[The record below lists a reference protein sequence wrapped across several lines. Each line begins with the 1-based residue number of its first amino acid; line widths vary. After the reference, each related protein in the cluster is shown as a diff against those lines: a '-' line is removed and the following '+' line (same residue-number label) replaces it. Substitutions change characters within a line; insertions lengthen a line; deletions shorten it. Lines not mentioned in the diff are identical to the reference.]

1 MGFQLDCPPGF
12 ACYLAAAN
20 LKRLF
25 QLRFTGGGVNP
36 AIVPARELAELI
48 IAAEEA
54 IASVALQRN
63 PALNPDEIV
72 VGLVQIE
79 EQSLGLSFGSPSPDV
94 VGAAFTEIAVSVAN
108 RSFGGLPTKSLRG
121 LRILADFNTTHH
133 CRTQFWNGEPTA
145 RAPLAEMDVGF
156 EMYLPEEHF
165 IRGETV
171 IYGKVERVGGVDPKV
186 RVRVSE
192 HEVVSCRLNED
203 LAKELGTHLY
213 AVVGLRGQATWDAND
228 HSLGYF
234 RVEKILSFE
243 AVGAAQGAMALKD
256 AAHGAYDAVT
266 DVPGFVRGLRGRA

>member
-1 MGFQLDCPPGF
+1 M
-12 ACYLAAAN
+12 
-20 LKRLF
+20 
-25 QLRFTGGGVNP
+25 
-36 AIVPARELAELI
+36 PARELAELI

-79 EQSLGLSFGSPSPDV
+79 EKSLGLSFASPSPDV
-94 VGAAFTEIAVSVAN
+94 VGAAFKEIAESVAN
-108 RSFGGLPTKSLRG
+108 LSFGGLPTKSLRG

-133 CRTQFWNGEPTA
+133 CRAQFWNGELNA
-145 RAPLAEMDVGF
+145 REPLAEMDVGF
-156 EMYLPEEHF
+156 EKYLPEEHF

-203 LAKELGTHLY
+203 LAKELGVHLY
-213 AVVGLRGQATWDAND
+213 SEVGLRGQATWDAKD
-228 HSLGYF
+228 HSLAYF
-234 RVEKILSFE
+234 RVDEILSFE
-243 AVGAAQGAMALKD
+243 GVGAVQAADALKD
-256 AAHGAYDAVT
+256 AAQGAYDAVS
-266 DVPGFVRGLRGRA
+266 DVPGFVRGLRGEDEA

>member
-1 MGFQLDCPPGF
+1 M
-12 ACYLAAAN
+12 
-20 LKRLF
+20 
-25 QLRFTGGGVNP
+25 
-36 AIVPARELAELI
+36 PARELAELI

-79 EQSLGLSFGSPSPDV
+79 EKSLGLSFASPSPDV
-94 VGAAFTEIAVSVAN
+94 VGAAFKEIAESVAN
-108 RSFGGLPTKSLRG
+108 LSFGGLPTKSLRG

-133 CRTQFWNGEPTA
+133 CRAQFWNGELNA
-145 RAPLAEMDVGF
+145 REPLAEMDVGF
-156 EMYLPEEHF
+156 EKYLPEEHF

-203 LAKELGTHLY
+203 LAKELGVHLY
-213 AVVGLRGQATWDAND
+213 SEVGLRGQATWDAKD
-228 HSLGYF
+228 QSLAYF
-234 RVEKILSFE
+234 RVDEILPFE
-243 AVGAAQGAMALKD
+243 NAGAVSAACALRD
-256 AAHGAYDAVT
+256 AAAGAYDAIA
-266 DVPGFVRGLRGRA
+266 DVPAFVRGLRGEDEA